1 MGAQGSL
8 RLGWPRTGA
17 DALADTLRAVAPY
30 LIVLGLLFAGL
41 ENTRRARVGRRASWV
56 IVAAEGLVAFFAA
69 FALLAAVLMGLAFP
83 EGLAGV
89 DIRTARR
96 RRRPGYPDLKRP
108 VDTPQVRTS

>member
-1 MGAQGSL
+1 M
-8 RLGWPRTGA
+8 
-17 DALADTLRAVAPY
+17 ADTLRAVAPY

-89 DIRTARR
+89 DVRMGAI
-96 RRRPGYPDLKRP
+96 DLDICVSGLEEAGRHAP
-108 VDTPQVRTS
+108 VQTS